1 MKVLDMFQHLERL
14 RKNGFAIMAVFGK
27 DGDDSISGVWLF
39 RGQQLA
45 FEDCDVSQLCD
56 DWKVDYGSYSWR
68 KLDPDGEES
77 KTLMKEYLCWEGEFK
92 HVGKPFNQG
101 KIFK

>member
-1 MKVLDMFQHLERL
+1 MSGAASQEWLCHHGCLWEGRRRF
-14 RKNGFAIMAVFGK
+14 
-27 DGDDSISGVWLF
+27 ISGVWLF

-45 FEDCDVSQLCD
+45 FEDCDSQFCD
-56 DWKVDYGSYSWR
+56 DWRVDYGLYSWR

-77 KTLMKEYLCWEGEFK
+77 KTLMEYLCWEGEFK